1 MHLYE
6 QLQANIKILREHQ
19 QRISQERSKMISQGW
34 TIYGFNR
41 TPRQQQR
48 WNWRSSWR
56 HQVPM
61 NVHSLSIESYIS
73 IPWKAGVRGRS
84 PYFKTGI
91 KDWSLQEINSLL
103 EDETKNEPFGHSN
116 QHYVWRKKSE
126 AFNPNTTITSC
137 CKGVLLEKGPVHFKN
152 IPWTFLN
159 PQMKCCMIWMGG
171 IRCFSCRHCAR
182 MRIRRWPPNPL
193 SYCSFGEMCSLCVLN
208 GGESLR
214 VNLEQWQAEG

>member
-34 TIYGFNR
+34 TIDGFNR

-126 AFNPNTTITSC
+126 AFNPNTTITAMKHLGGSIMLQGC
-137 CKGVLLEKGPVHFKN
+137 FAGKGTGALQKYSLNLSQSTDEMLYDLDGWHQVFFLPTLCQDAHQTVTSESTQLLLVWRNVFVV
-152 IPWTFLN
+152 
-159 PQMKCCMIWMGG
+159 
-171 IRCFSCRHCAR
+171 CFEW
-182 MRIRRWPPNPL
+182 RW
-193 SYCSFGEMCSLCVLN
+193 
-208 GGESLR
+208 ESKS
-214 VNLEQWQAEG
+214 